1 MQTYNV
7 NKIYV
12 DKYDRISVILSSTAF
27 ASCLTEN
34 RLKDYRVDQ
43 LVFVRDIIILIKYT
57 VDKELISQKNKV

>member
-12 DKYDRISVILSSTAF
+12 DKYDQILVILSATAF
-27 ASCLTEN
+27 ASFLTEN